1 MVETKTLLLTVEAVV
16 EPADMRFDSYGPPL
30 DTREIFPV
38 GAPWP
43 SVTKTYK
50 PGDPVYVHYAVKNVG
65 GGAGAGS
72 IEVKDLDTGAVIA
85 TWAVPEL
92 APNERFKTLPTGSGA
107 YVGKMPDK
115 DWRLS
120 FKVTP

>member
-1 MVETKTLLLTVEAVV
+1 MLTVEAVV
-16 EPADMRFDSYGPPL
+16 LPADFRFASYNPPL

-50 PGDPVYVHYAVKNVG
+50 VGDPVYVHYCVKNVG
-65 GGAGAGS
+65 GGAGAGN
-72 IEVKDLDTGAVIA
+72 IEVKDIDTGSILANYSI
-85 TWAVPEL
+85 PEL
-92 APNERFKTLPTGSGA
+92 NPNERFKTLATGSGA